1 MRVISKA
8 RLREFWEDHL
18 DAEKP
23 LTAWWKIASRADWA
37 SIQDIRST
45 FPHADAVEL
54 YCGLLVTVFNIGGN
68 KYKLISRVI
77 YDYRR
82 IYVKRVLT
90 HKEYDKKN
98 WEAQLCGEERALRR
112 A

>member
-54 YCGLLVTVFNIGGN
+54 YCGLLVTVFNIGGR
-68 KYKLISRVI
+68 KYRPILRVI
-77 YDYRR
+77 YDYPRN
-82 IYVKRVLT
+82 YVKRGLT
-90 HKEYDKKN
+90 PKKYDKKKL
-98 WEAQLCGEERALRR
+98 EAQLSRA
-112 A
+112 

>member
-8 RLREFWEDHL
+8 RLREFWQAHG

-23 LTAWWKIASRADWA
+23 LVAWWKIATRADW
-37 SIQDIRST
+37 SNIQEVRAT

-54 YCGLLVTVFNIGGN
+54 RCGLVVTVFNVGGN
-68 KYKLISRVI
+68 KYRLITRII
-77 YDYRR
+77 YQYRR

-90 HKEYDKKN
+90 HKQYDARK
-98 WEAQLCGEERALRR
+98 WEAQLCGEHRS
-112 A
+112 

>member
-8 RLREFWEDHL
+8 RLRDFWQAHP

-23 LTAWWKIASRADWA
+23 LTTWWKIAGRADWA
-37 SIQDIRST
+37 SIQEVRAT

-54 YCGLLVTVFNIGGN
+54 ESGLTVTVFNIGGN
-68 KYKLISRVI
+68 KYRLIARII

-90 HKEYDKKN
+90 HREYDSRK
-98 WEAQLCGEERALRR
+98 WEAQV
-112 A
+112 